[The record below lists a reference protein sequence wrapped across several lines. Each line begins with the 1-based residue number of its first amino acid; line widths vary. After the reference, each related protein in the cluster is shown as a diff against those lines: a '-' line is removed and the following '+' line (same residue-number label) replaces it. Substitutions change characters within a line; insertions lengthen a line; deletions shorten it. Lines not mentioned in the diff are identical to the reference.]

1 MVLNIDLRKKIFI
14 ESDDFSNELYQPNLL
29 TIDYF
34 DIMKCKNYDELKEI
48 LFFNDLEKHIDNNY
62 IQKIII
68 CHLLYINV
76 IENNDFICIK
86 QYFNLK
92 NIELLDEIRIKLRK
106 IFI

>member
-1 MVLNIDLRKKIFI
+1 MVPNIDLRKKIFI
-14 ESDDFSNELYQPNLL
+14 ESDDLSNKLNEPNLL

-48 LFFNDLEKHIDNNY
+48 LFFNELEKHIDNNY

-68 CHLLYINV
+68 CHLLYIN
-76 IENNDFICIK
+76 ILENNDFTCFK
-86 QYFNLK
+86 QYFELK
-92 NIELLDEIRIKLRK
+92 NIELLDKIRIKLRK